1 MTPSSAPALK
11 VDREAGTLVLVRAV
25 GSPDDPGSR
34 AAAHR
39 HELLSL
45 VARHGA
51 VLVRGLELR
60 DTGQVSDAFRALTT
74 SLLVEREAFAPRQ
87 RLAEGV
93 YSSVRWPAQQPMCM
107 HHELSYVLQ
116 PPALMLFACLD
127 APEAGGATALAD
139 AAAVL
144 DALPVDL
151 VRRFEEVGWTLTR
164 AYNDELGAS
173 LVESFGTDDRR
184 AIERYCVAN
193 DIELDWRPDG
203 SLHTRQ
209 RRPAVVRHRAT
220 GRRCWFNQV
229 AFLSRWTLDPEVR
242 EYLVEEYGVDGLPFD
257 TQYGDGAEIGAD
269 TVELINSVY
278 DALSVREPWQQGD
291 LMLVDNVRTA
301 HSREAYRGSRE
312 VIVGMGRQADVS
324 ADEPTAEGHPR

>member
-1 MTPSSAPALK
+1 MTPSSAPALQ
-11 VDREAGTLVLVRAV
+11 VDRAAGPLALVRAV
-25 GSPDDPGSR
+25 GSSDDPGSW
-34 AAAHR
+34 AAEQR
-39 HELLSL
+39 HELLAL
-45 VARHGA
+45 TARHGA

-60 DTGQVSDAFRALTT
+60 ETGQVSDVFRALTT
-74 SLLVEREAFAPRQ
+74 SQLVEREAFAPRQ
-87 RLAEGV
+87 QLADGV
-93 YSSVRWPAQQPMCM
+93 YSSVTWPAQQPMCM

-139 AAAVL
+139 ATAVL

-151 VRRFEEVGWTLTR
+151 VRRFEAVGWTLTR

-184 AIERYCVAN
+184 AVERYCVAN
-193 DIELDWRPDG
+193 DIELEWRPDG
-203 SLHTRQ
+203 SLRTRQ
-209 RRPAVVRHRAT
+209 RRRAVVRHRAS
-220 GRRCWFNQV
+220 GRQCWFNQV
-229 AFLSRWTLDPEVR
+229 AFLSRWTMDPEVR

-257 TQYGDGAEIGAD
+257 TRYGDGAEIEAD
-269 TVELINSVY
+269 AVELVNSVY
-278 DALSVREPWQQGD
+278 DALSVREPWQRGD

-312 VIVGMGRQADVS
+312 VLVGLGNQADVS
-324 ADEPTAEGHPR
+324 ADPTAEGHRR